1 VSRGS
6 RLEALDAL
14 LGTASARGAVVRS
27 RRGVYTDGDGLDPAD
42 SIEDLEFA
50 STGGDAI
57 CTPHKH
63 GRLKGKVRCPG
74 CGLTRNEALLNDG

>member
-27 RRGVYTDGDGLDPAD
+27 RRGVYTDGDGLDPTD
-42 SIEDLEFA
+42 SIEDLVHA

-57 CTPHKH
+57 CTNHKH

-74 CGLTRNEALLNDG
+74 CGRTRNEVEIEGG